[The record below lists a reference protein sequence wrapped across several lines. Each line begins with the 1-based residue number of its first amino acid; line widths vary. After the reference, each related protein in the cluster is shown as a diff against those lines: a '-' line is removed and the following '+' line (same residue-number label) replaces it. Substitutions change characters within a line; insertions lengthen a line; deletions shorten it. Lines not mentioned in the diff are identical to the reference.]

1 MKKWYIVPLAVIVLL
16 VIVYQA
22 LKFQYNRLVII
33 DQQVKESWAQV
44 DNVLQRRSDLI
55 PNLVETVKGYAKHE
69 KELFIEVT
77 EARSRWADAKTIQE
91 KEAAANEISGV
102 LGKLLLVVENYP
114 QLKAGENF
122 LSLQDELAGTENRI
136 AVERKRYNE
145 SVNNYNGTAKTFP
158 TILFVRL
165 FNFDTEKE
173 YFQAAEESRVVP
185 EVKF

>member
-1 MKKWYIVPLAVIVLL
+1 MKKWFIVLAVIVVLIL
-16 VIVYQA
+16 IVYQA
-22 LKFQYNRLVII
+22 LKFQYNRLVVL
-33 DQQVKESWAQV
+33 DQQVKESFAQV

-77 EARSRWADAKTIQE
+77 EARSRWSGAETLKE
-91 KEAAANEISGV
+91 KEAAANEISSV
-102 LGKLLLVVENYP
+102 LSKLLLVVENYP
-114 QLKAGENF
+114 ELKASENF

-145 SVNNYNGTAKTFP
+145 SVNGYNSIAKTFP
-158 TILFVRL
+158 TIFFVKL
-165 FNFDTEKE
+165 FNFDAEKE
-173 YFQAAEESRVVP
+173 YFQAEEESRVVP